1 MPDPIQV
8 IHGSCDGQF
17 DLAGRKVGELRQAL
31 AVAFNIPTN
40 AVTFVNGEQAKA
52 SLVLEPGDRVEF
64 VKPARMKKEKARRK
78 QRITIIGSGQMAKCL
93 IHPLLW
99 HLDSLPD
106 LDAEIRAVDGD
117 EAKVSNLIEEAEGQ
131 VVPVPEYLVQ
141 SNAGRLI
148 MEGDVVLT
156 GTRNTATLKL
166 ISDHVETLANVTVI
180 AGGCDYLNGAVKFFV
195 RRKGKSLTLPLAN
208 HYHPEL
214 LKPTDRNPGEL
225 AVDETM
231 PESSP
236 KAVVN
241 VNMVA
246 AVMLA
251 VLRRLLTE
259 EFPDP
264 CEFYI
269 EANLPR
275 VVLRERFL
283 SKSEG
288 R

>member
-1 MPDPIQV
+1 MPAPIHV
-8 IHGSCDGQF
+8 IQGSSEGRF
-17 DLAGRKVGELRQAL
+17 DLAGRKLGEVRRAL
-31 AVAFNIPTN
+31 TTAFNIPSN
-40 AVTFVNGEQAKA
+40 AVAFVNGEQDKA
-52 SLVLEPGDRVEF
+52 SYVLEPGDRVEF
-64 VKPARMKKEKARRK
+64 VNPARKKKEKARRK
-78 QRITIIGSGQMAKCL
+78 QRITIIGCGQMAKCL

-99 HLDSLPD
+99 HLDSVPD

-141 SNAGRLI
+141 SNAGRI
-148 MEGDVVLT
+148 IVEGDVVLSCT
-156 GTRNTATLKL
+156 SNHSTLKL
-166 ISDHVETLANVTVI
+166 ISDHVQKLANVTVV
-180 AGGCDYLNGAVKFFV
+180 AGGCDYLDGSVKFFV
-195 RRKGKSLTLPLAN
+195 RRKGNNLTLPLAS
-208 HYHPEL
+208 HYHPEIQI
-214 LKPTDRNPGEL
+214 PTDRNPGDL
-225 AVDETM
+225 AVDETI

-251 VLRRLLTE
+251 VLRRLLRE
-259 EFPDP
+259 EFFDP

-275 VVLRERFL
+275 VVVRERFF
-283 SKSEG
+283 SKSE

>member
-1 MPDPIQV
+1 MPDPIHV

-17 DLAGRKVGELRQAL
+17 DHLVGRKVGELRQAL
-31 AVAFNIPTN
+31 AVAMNIPPN
-40 AVTFVNGEQAKA
+40 AVAFVNGEQAKA
-52 SLVLEPGDRVEF
+52 SYVLEPGDRVEF
-64 VKPARMKKEKARRK
+64 LKPARKKKEKARRK
-78 QRITIIGSGQMAKCL
+78 QRITIIGCGQMAKCL

-99 HLDSLPD
+99 HLESLLD

-117 EAKVSNLIEEAEGQ
+117 EAKVGNIAVGAEGQ
-131 VVPVPEYLVQ
+131 VVPVPEYLVAA
-141 SNAGRLI
+141 NAGRI
-148 MEGDVVLT
+148 IVEGDVVLAC
-156 GTRNTATLKL
+156 TRNTATLKL
-166 ISDHVETLANVTVI
+166 ISDHIETLANVTVI
-180 AGGCDYLNGAVKFFV
+180 AGGCDYLDGAVKFFV

-214 LKPTDRNPGEL
+214 LKPTDRNPGDM
-225 AVDETM
+225 AVDEAM
-231 PESSP
+231 PESP
-236 KAVVN
+236 PRAVVN

-251 VLRRLLTE
+251 VLRRLLAE

-275 VVLRERFL
+275 VVERQRRL
-283 SKSEG
+283 A
-288 R
+288 